1 MAALAAAA
9 GALARAMSRS
19 RSKSR
24 KPKSSVDLRAALA
37 ASAARSRS
45 RTRRGRSRT
54 RASTQSPV
62 RNDGQGNSRMS
73 SSHGR
78 SVSKLSSKAEAKI
91 RASLTPIDTL
101 IRQDVGLDAYDNVDQ
116 MAWSQYRVFE
126 IGNSSD
132 VRKIIEKSLG
142 ENPDYDL
149 ESYIKDYSMQIKLVN
164 QMNTVVN
171 IRTYEYISRN
181 DLPYGIYAST
191 QSCVA
196 DGFTKESPHE
206 VTFKTI
212 GGTLF
217 QNSPFCTYY
226 KIVKVR
232 NVQLAPGKELVLNLS
247 HQKGHKINAL
257 LYESDIVTRR
267 NYTRGIVV
275 QYVGSPCTG
284 PLAEP
289 AGSNLAAVGPFKVAW
304 ALFRRFHFMNL
315 NPHKGATYLED
326 NIPFVAGGTIMD
338 GIPKWG
344 AGGHPGRIMNQE
356 SGVPEPTIQA

>member
-9 GALARAMSRS
+9 GALARAMSRKP
-19 RSKSR
+19 KSR
-24 KPKSSVDLRAALA
+24 KTKPSGIDLRDL
-37 ASAARSRS
+37 SYPRSRS
-45 RTRRGRSRT
+45 RSLSRRGRSRT
-54 RASTQSPV
+54 RASTRSPV

-73 SSHGR
+73 SKHGR
-78 SVSKLSSKAEAKI
+78 SVSRLSSKAEAKI

-217 QNSPFCTYY
+217 QNSAFCSYY

-326 NIPFVAGGTIMD
+326 NIPFVAGGNIMD

-344 AGGHPGRIMNQE
+344 GGHPGRIMNQE
-356 SGVPEPTIQA
+356 SGVPEATIQA